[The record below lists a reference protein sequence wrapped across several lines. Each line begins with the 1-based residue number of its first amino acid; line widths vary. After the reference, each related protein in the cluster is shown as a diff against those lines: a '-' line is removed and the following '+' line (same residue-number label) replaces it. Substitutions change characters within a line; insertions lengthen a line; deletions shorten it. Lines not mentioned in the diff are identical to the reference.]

1 MRATSRQSSRPHPL
15 GVREVNDVACARL
28 VCKCRPARQMGLN
41 MEYFFGALT
50 VLFIVVSIA
59 LVLIILVQR
68 PQGGGLTGAFGG
80 GGGTDT
86 AFGGRTGD
94 ALTVATITAFTIY
107 LLIAIGLNISGNIMR
122 SAPAESAATPASTD
136 APAPVAPEGAAP
148 STTPAPA
155 STDAPAPASTDAP
168 APAPAAPETPAPATP
183 APSATD
189 APATTPAP
197 STGG

>member
-1 MRATSRQSSRPHPL
+1 
-15 GVREVNDVACARL
+15 
-28 VCKCRPARQMGLN
+28 MGLN

-148 STTPAPA
+148 VTI
-155 STDAPAPASTDAP
+155 PAPASTDAP

-183 APSATD
+183 APAATD

>member
-1 MRATSRQSSRPHPL
+1 MRATSRRSSRLRPL
-15 GVREVNDVACARL
+15 GVHEVNGAARARL

-107 LLIAIGLNISGNIMR
+107 LLIAIGLNISGNVMR
-122 SAPAESAATPASTD
+122 NAPAESAATPASTET
-136 APAPVAPEGAAP
+136 PA
-148 STTPAPA
+148 PAPA
-155 STDAPAPASTDAP
+155 STETPAPAPASTDAP
-168 APAPAAPETPAPATP
+168 APAPATTDAPALAPATTDAPAPAP
-183 APSATD
+183 AATD
-189 APATTPAP
+189 APAPAPAPAP

>member
-1 MRATSRQSSRPHPL
+1 
-15 GVREVNDVACARL
+15 
-28 VCKCRPARQMGLN
+28 

-122 SAPAESAATPASTD
+122 NAPAESAAK
-136 APAPVAPEGAAP
+136 
-148 STTPAPA
+148 
-155 STDAPAPASTDAP
+155 PASTDAP
-168 APAPAAPETPAPATP
+168 APAPATTDAPAPAT
-183 APSATD
+183 TD
-189 APATTPAP
+189 APAPAPATTDAPAPAPATTDAPAPAPAPAP
-197 STGG
+197 SSGG